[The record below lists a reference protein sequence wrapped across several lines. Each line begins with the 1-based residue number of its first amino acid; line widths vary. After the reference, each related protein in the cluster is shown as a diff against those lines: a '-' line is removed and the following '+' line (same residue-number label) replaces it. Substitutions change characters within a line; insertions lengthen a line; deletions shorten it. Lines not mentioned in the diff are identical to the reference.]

1 MTRRRADALHLSGI
15 RLRQPAGSTA
25 FPFSVP
31 AIRTLESMSLDA
43 PVTYFVGE
51 NGSGKS
57 TLLEAIAIAAR
68 LPTVGSA
75 QPDHDRTLDAQR
87 TLARSLTLAWRKRTH
102 RGFFLRAEDFFGFA
116 KSLAEQRADM
126 MRRLVELEEE
136 YVDRSAYARGLAE
149 GPVRKSLHEMEARY
163 GIDLDANSHGESFLR
178 LFRSRFVP
186 DGLYLLD
193 EPEAAL
199 SPRSQLALLAMI
211 GEMVSKGSQL
221 IVATHS
227 PLLLAYPGARI
238 YSFDVTPIA
247 EETFETLEH
256 VRITRDFLHEPD
268 RYLRHLFEGPESRDV
283 GEAG

>member
-1 MTRRRADALHLSGI
+1 MTVRMSSVHVSEL
-15 RLRQPAGSTA
+15 RLRVPESLGS

-31 AIRTLESMSLDA
+31 AIRTLTTLSLEA

-68 LPTVGSA
+68 LPSVGST
-75 QPDHDRTLDAQR
+75 QPDHDSTLDSQR
-87 TLARSLTLAWRKRTH
+87 VLAKALTLSWKKRTH

-116 KSLAEQRADM
+116 KALAEQR
-126 MRRLVELEEE
+126 VELLKRLDELDDE
-136 YVDRSAYARGLAE
+136 YKDRSAYARSLAQ
-149 GPVRKSLHEMEARY
+149 GPVRTSLGQMESRY
-163 GIDLDANSHGESFLR
+163 GIDLDANSHGESFLH

-199 SPRSQLALLAMI
+199 SPRSQLALLAMMSD
-211 GEMVSKGSQL
+211 MVASGSQL

-227 PLLLAYPGARI
+227 PLLLAYPDARI
-238 YSFDVTPIA
+238 FSFDKTPVT
-247 EETFETLEH
+247 EESYETLEH
-256 VRITRDFLHEPD
+256 VQITRDFLHDPG
-268 RYLRHLFEGPESRDV
+268 RYLRHLLDS
-283 GEAG
+283 AQ

>member
-1 MTRRRADALHLSGI
+1 MPTSDNR
-15 RLRQPAGSTA
+15 
-25 FPFSVP
+25 FPFSIP
-31 AIRTLESMSLDA
+31 AIRTLTTLSLDS

-75 QPDHDRTLDAQR
+75 QPDEDRTLESQR
-87 TLARSLTLAWRKRTH
+87 TLARALTLSWRKRTH

-116 KSLAEQRADM
+116 KALAEQR
-126 MRRLVELEEE
+126 VELLKRLDQLDEE
-136 YVDRSAYARGLAE
+136 YMDRSAYARGLAQ
-149 GPVRKSLHEMEARY
+149 GPVRTSLAQMEARY

-199 SPRSQLALLAMI
+199 SPKSQLALLAMI
-211 GEMVSKGSQL
+211 GDMVASGSQL

-227 PLLLAYPGARI
+227 PLLLAYPLARI
-238 YSFDVTPIA
+238 FSFDTTPIA
-247 EETFETLEH
+247 EESYETLEH
-256 VRITRDFLHEPD
+256 VQLTREFLHDPN
-268 RYLRHLFEGPESRDV
+268 RYLRHLLGPSE
-283 GEAG
+283 